1 MNTIEKEL
9 LALFT
14 DPACSITLQ
23 TIRRIRFPAN
33 YRFESHAHPQT
44 EINYINSGCCMMEVE
59 GQVIPLKRGSC
70 IMVNP
75 YQKHLFMVD
84 VSKSCAITQLIYK
97 ASLPGEIPDS
107 LSCFKGE
114 RACHVFQDCEELCG
128 LMESIQ
134 RNYKKARDNG
144 YAEAR
149 FDFILLQLFAM
160 LSGCIEEESRL
171 TDGCRGKL
179 EEALEKIQS
188 RLEYEMNLEELA
200 GELGIS
206 SRYLRKLFVQRLG
219 ISCTEYITMLRIAKA
234 KEYLRDWDKGVTEA
248 AALSGFNSPQYFC
261 RVFRK
266 HTGMT
271 PAAYKRLENEQTAR

>member
-1 MNTIEKEL
+1 MNNIEKEL
-9 LALFT
+9 LALLA
-14 DPACSITLQ
+14 DPAYSITLQ
-23 TIRRIRFPAN
+23 TIRRIRFPAS
-33 YRFESHAHPQT
+33 YRFESHAHPET

-75 YQKHLFMVD
+75 YKRHLFMVD
-84 VSKSCAITQLIYK
+84 VSKSCAITQLIYR
-97 ASLPGEIPDS
+97 AELPGQIPDC
-107 LSCFKGE
+107 LPCFQGVS
-114 RACHVFQDCEELCG
+114 ACHVFQDCEELCG
-128 LMESIQ
+128 LLENIQ
-134 RNYKKARDNG
+134 RGYKKIRDNV
-144 YAEAR
+144 YTEAR
-149 FDFILLQLFAM
+149 FDFTLLQLFA
-160 LSGCIEEESRL
+160 LQSGYIEEERRL

-179 EEALEKIQS
+179 EEALEKIHG
-188 RLEYEMNLEELA
+188 RLEYEINLEELA

-219 ISCTEYITMLRIAKA
+219 IGCTQYITMLRIAKA

-248 AALSGFNSPQYFC
+248 AALAGFNSPQYFC

-271 PAAYKRLENEQTAR
+271 PAEYKNMKNDDC

>member
-1 MNTIEKEL
+1 MNNIEKEL
-9 LALFT
+9 LALLA
-14 DPACSITLQ
+14 DPAYSITLQ
-23 TIRRIRFPAN
+23 TIRRIRFPAS
-33 YRFESHAHPQT
+33 YRFESHAHPET

-75 YQKHLFMVD
+75 YKRHLFMVD
-84 VSKSCAITQLIYK
+84 VSKSCAITQLIYQVE
-97 ASLPGEIPDS
+97 LPGQIPDC
-107 LSCFKGE
+107 LPCFQGVS
-114 RACHVFQDCEELCG
+114 ACHVFQDCEELCG
-128 LMESIQ
+128 LLENIQ
-134 RNYKKARDNG
+134 RGYKKIRDNV
-144 YAEAR
+144 YTEAR
-149 FDFILLQLFAM
+149 FDFTLLQLFAL
-160 LSGCIEEESRL
+160 LSGCIEEERRL

-179 EEALEKIQS
+179 EEALEKIHG
-188 RLEYEMNLEELA
+188 RLEYEINLEELA

-219 ISCTEYITMLRIAKA
+219 IGCTQYITMLRIAKA

-248 AALSGFNSPQYFC
+248 AALAGFNSPQYFC

-271 PAAYKRLENEQTAR
+271 PAEYKNMKNDDC